1 MEYCKPILFVILLIR
16 KNMYMHVSVFANH
29 KCKLLHVLK
38 LSYVNHFS
46 IDFNNLKLLPG
57 KVGLQ

>member
-1 MEYCKPILFVILLIR
+1 MILLIR

-57 KVGLQ
+57 KVGLRN